1 MSTIVRELL
10 PELVNQI
17 IYLMAGDE
25 PEQQEVIDAVLPF
38 SSSLSSF

>member
-10 PELVNQI
+10 PELVNQV

-25 PEQQEVIDAVLPF
+25 PEQQEVIEEN
-38 SSSLSSF
+38 LSFLSILNPC